1 MSRLVLHEV
10 SGILQTIITL
20 HLEQILATGELG
32 EIHLVGTPF
41 TRDAADSLLVDYR
54 PIAGDDGDGGA
65 TDLSREDDI
74 EVSLGRDRV
83 YMVDYIVRHCLDAET
98 DIELSTQ
105 LINCMYLHRGATL
118 GESLEGDHTIM
129 QLHCDDLIR

>member
-1 MSRLVLHEV
+1 MSQFVLHEV

-105 LINCMYLHRGATL
+105 LIARMDLDRGATL
-118 GESLEGDHTIM
+118 GDASQGEHAIV
-129 QLHCDDLIR
+129 